1 MSLENRLK
9 TLDYKCEVCG
19 SNSFYQYDYPTDPG
33 PRRHLMLKS
42 EIRRYFANS
51 AKFVLAHI
59 LFWNSSNPKLIQLKK
74 RAQNTFNK
82 IKSPKKIA
90 RALRNVNKGFE
101 LFEGKKII
109 ICSACDLGTIYPKLS
124 EETLV
129 KFYSQDYWVAESGDL
144 ETCENNRTTSTYKL
158 LKEQLNFADLKTVL
172 EFGSASAQLSRYIQT
187 HEKSIVFDC
196 VDPGIV
202 WQEKLKPFIRNI
214 YLDIKKNTGKY
225 DMVCGS
231 HSLEHVPDIADYFG
245 YFVNLLN
252 PRGYLYFEIPNSV
265 EKERIFGAEPDYHF
279 PHTYFYT
286 PKSFEKLAE
295 KFGLEIVFTK
305 TFSQSYTERFAGKNK
320 HIDSTIEHPDGAY
333 LRVLLRKK

>member
-1 MSLENRLK
+1 MTLENRLT
-9 TLDYKCEVCG
+9 TLDYTCEVCG
-19 SNSFYQYDYPTDPG
+19 SNKFYQFDYPTDPG
-33 PRRHLMLKS
+33 PRKNQMLKS

-51 AKFVLAHI
+51 AKWVVRHI
-59 LFWNSSNPKLIQLKK
+59 LFWNVEHPKLLSLKK
-74 RAQNTFNK
+74 RANNTFNK
-82 IKSPKKIA
+82 VKSPRKLA
-90 RALRNVNKGFE
+90 RALRNVNKGLE

-109 ICSACDLGTIYPKLS
+109 ICEVCDMGLTYPKIS
-124 EETLV
+124 EAELV

-158 LKEQLNFADLKTVL
+158 LKENLNFADLKTVL
-172 EFGSASAQLSRYIQT
+172 EFGSASAQLSRYIQM
-187 HEKSIVFDC
+187 HEKNITFDC

-214 YLDIKKNTGKY
+214 YLDIKKIDQTY
-225 DMVCGS
+225 DMICGS
-231 HSLEHVPDIADYFG
+231 HSLEHVPDINDYFG
-245 YFVNLLN
+245 YFTKRLN
-252 PRGYLYFEIPNSV
+252 SRGYLYFEIPNSV
-265 EKERIFGAEPDYHF
+265 EKERIFGEKPDYHF

-286 PKSFEKLAE
+286 PKSFGKLAE

-305 TFSQSYTERFAGKNK
+305 TFSQSYSERFAGKNK

>member
-19 SNSFYQYDYPTDPG
+19 ANTFYQFDYPTDPG
-33 PRRHLMLKS
+33 PRKNQMLKS
-42 EIRRYFANS
+42 EVRRYFANS
-51 AKFVLAHI
+51 AKWVIRHL
-59 LFWNSSNPKLIQLKK
+59 LFWNTTDATLLTLKK
-74 RAQNTFNK
+74 RANNTFNK
-82 IKSPKKIA
+82 IKSPRKLA
-90 RALRNVNKGFE
+90 RALRNVNKGLE

-109 ICSACDLGTIYPKLS
+109 ICSVCDMGTTYPKIS
-124 EETLV
+124 EEALV

-144 ETCENNRTTSTYKL
+144 ETCENNRTTSTYTL
-158 LKEQLNFADLKTVL
+158 LKDQLNFGDLKTVL

-187 HEKSIVFDC
+187 REKGIVFDC

-214 YLDIKKNTGKY
+214 YLDVRKINEKY

-231 HSLEHVPDIADYFG
+231 HSLEHVPGIADYFSL
-245 YFVNLLN
+245 FVNLLN

-265 EKERIFGAEPDYHF
+265 EKERIFGEEPDYHF

-305 TFSQSYTERFAGKNK
+305 TFSQSYSERFAGQNK